1 MCKCGLVILLF
12 LVIFAI
18 LFGGEGRVDT
28 AARLLPPSGD
38 ELFGTD
44 TLGRSLL
51 ERTAGGVG
59 ISLAAATAATVF
71 SVVLG
76 IMLSYLYTLPHF
88 PKEVVLAVSD
98 SMKSVPSIILAL
110 FLASVSGPGLMKLAL
125 AISVSHISDVS
136 RTAYSR
142 TSVLMKEGYIE
153 AERSMG
159 AGSLRI
165 FFFHLLPH
173 VIPYLA
179 FQGVSVFLS
188 AVIAESTLSYLGC
201 GVQVPMPSLGS
212 ILSEARPVML
222 TAPWMIVFPASFLL
236 LLGLSLSMIAISL
249 SEPDSSSERSHKRK
263 LVRISKITS
272 DRKS

>member
-1 MCKCGLVILLF
+1 MRKCGLVILLF

-18 LFGGEGRVDT
+18 LFGGEGSVDT
-28 AARLLPPSGD
+28 ASRLLPPSGD

-76 IMLSYLYTLPHF
+76 IVLSYLYTMPHF

-142 TSVLMKEGYIE
+142 TSVLMKEGYIGGG
-153 AERSMG
+153 M
-159 AGSLRI
+159 
-165 FFFHLLPH
+165 LPKLQNC
-173 VIPYLA
+173 IDA
-179 FQGVSVFLS
+179 IENGVSRVH
-188 AVIAESTLSYLGC
+188 
-201 GVQVPMPSLGS
+201 
-212 ILSEARPVML
+212 ILDGRIPHC
-222 TAPWMIVFPASFLL
+222 LL
-236 LLGLSLSMIAISL
+236 LEIFTNKGIGTAILNNKESRYYHG
-249 SEPDSSSERSHKRK
+249 EQ
-263 LVRISKITS
+263 
-272 DRKS
+272 